1 RDLAFC
7 SHAIESNDVLVV
19 NDTLEDER
27 FYDNPLVVGDPNIR
41 FYAGSQLKTKEGYVL
56 GTLCAIDRKPRTLSE
71 NQLRALK
78 ILSKQVIARLELR
91 KSYDALQ
98 KHAEYLNDLNY
109 NKDKFFRIISHDL
122 RSPFSSIL
130 GFAELLQ
137 NELPKLSQDEI
148 KEISIN
154 IGSSAS
160 SIYELVK
167 DLLEW
172 SNGQEKEILP
182 EKTVIDLEDLFNK
195 IISVLAGLIVK
206 KKLKVSISL
215 DANSII
221 YADRNMIFSVFQNI
235 ITNAIKFTPEKGTIS
250 IISRVHLNFV
260 KIIVEDSGIGMNKE
274 TINNLMDNGMIR
286 SRNGTNGEIG
296 NGIGFITIKDFI
308 QKNNGT
314 LSIISKVDRGCLI
327 KVEFPRT

>member
-1 RDLAFC
+1 
-7 SHAIESNDVLVV
+7 
-19 NDTLEDER
+19 
-27 FYDNPLVVGDPNIR
+27 
-41 FYAGSQLKTKEGYVL
+41 
-56 GTLCAIDRKPRTLSE
+56 
-71 NQLRALK
+71 
-78 ILSKQVIARLELR
+78 
-91 KSYDALQ
+91 
-98 KHAEYLNDLNY
+98 
-109 NKDKFFRIISHDL
+109 
-122 RSPFSSIL
+122 SSIL

-160 SIYELVK
+160 SVYELVK

-215 DANSII
+215 ESNSII

-296 NGIGFITIKDFI
+296 AGIGFITIKDFI